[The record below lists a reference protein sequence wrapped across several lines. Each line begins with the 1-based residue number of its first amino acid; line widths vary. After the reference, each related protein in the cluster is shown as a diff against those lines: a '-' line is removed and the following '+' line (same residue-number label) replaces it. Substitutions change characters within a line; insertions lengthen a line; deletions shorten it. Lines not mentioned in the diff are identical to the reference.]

1 MKKILASYDIHT
13 YLKGDFDLNPDLD
26 SYSDSKNEHNINNN
40 ENHSNPDESS
50 HNNSFDSRDENIS
63 DNEIPESH
71 FDTINQINNDSG
83 ENEPKDYFIQ
93 NERKNVVSMLGKKRN
108 PDSHLEEKDE
118 PEEKSKIKK
127 NIEEKE
133 TKDTS
138 AKIGSKNIKKKI
150 YFITYIPDKKADYK
164 KFNFIKEYKGSCQ
177 EYIIETSQILIKK
190 EFPNEFNQYKIEKNS
205 AFSEDGTLGKNLAN
219 LSSKIIDFY
228 PLIKLDKRNKIK
240 KEIFLKG
247 LKEGELKNFLN
258 KTLEE
263 LYKDY
268 YRSENFKKF
277 SSNKN
282 VKRFDAQLR
291 KETKEKFSL
300 LKLDGFI
307 KLLKNEY

>member
-13 YLKGDFDLNPDLD
+13 YLKKDFDLNPDLD
-26 SYSDSKNEHNINNN
+26 SYSDSKNDHNINNN
-40 ENHSNPDESS
+40 ENLSNPDESS
-50 HNNSFDSRDENIS
+50 NRNSFNSRDENIS

-71 FDTINQINNDSG
+71 FDSINQINNDSE

-127 NIEEKE
+127 NIEEKD

-138 AKIGSKNIKKKI
+138 ANIGGKDIKKKP
-150 YFITYIPDKKADYK
+150 YFITYNTDKEADYK
-164 KFNFIKEYKGSCQ
+164 PFNYYKKYKGTCQ

-190 EFPNEFNQYKIEKNS
+190 EFPNEFNQYKIAKNS

-228 PLIKLDKRNKIK
+228 PLIKLDKRNKIE
-240 KEIFLKG
+240 KEIFLKD

-291 KETKEKFSL
+291 KEKKEKFSL